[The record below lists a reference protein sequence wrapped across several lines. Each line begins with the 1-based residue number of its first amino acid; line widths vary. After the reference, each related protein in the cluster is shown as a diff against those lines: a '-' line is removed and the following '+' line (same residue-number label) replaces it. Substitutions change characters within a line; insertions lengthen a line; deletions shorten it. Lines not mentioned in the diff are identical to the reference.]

1 MICKPP
7 QYQIKLATKLGTD
20 ISSRRSGNIL
30 RHEIASFVLSG
41 LTPLEI
47 DFEQVACV
55 SDCFLDE
62 LFGIMVRDFGT
73 KWFRDN
79 IRITGISPED
89 RVFLL
94 RVIRRRLDE
103 QLDPR
108 TIWPI
113 PE

>member
-1 MICKPP
+1 MSCKLPP
-7 QYQIKLATKLGTD
+7 YQIKLAKKLGTD

-30 RHEIASFVLSG
+30 RHEIAISVLKG
-41 LTPLEI
+41 LTPVEI
-47 DFEQVACV
+47 DFEHVACV

-62 LFGIMVRDFGT
+62 LFGIMARNFGT

-108 TIWPI
+108 LIWPI